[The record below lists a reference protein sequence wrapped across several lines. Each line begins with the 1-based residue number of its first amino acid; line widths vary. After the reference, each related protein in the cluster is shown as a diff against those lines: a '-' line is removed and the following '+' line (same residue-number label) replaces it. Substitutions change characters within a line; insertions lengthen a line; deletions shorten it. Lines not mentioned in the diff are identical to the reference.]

1 MTGRVLYLRLAKEDY
16 AALQETAEARGESVS
31 TLARNA
37 ILRRLAELGVLAEA
51 RRKVLG
57 VRD

>member
-1 MTGRVLYLRLAKEDY
+1 MTKQQLDIRLTKEDY
-16 AALQETAEARGESVS
+16 AILKETAEARGETISA
-31 TLARNA
+31 LARNA
-37 ILRRLAELGVLAEA
+37 ILRRLAELGALPEA